1 MQNPLQTDNS
11 DRISTNRRIQTD
23 IKKSRCS
30 CSLWWFAGGEVVGE
44 LFAIALI
51 MSVYYLNSLRF
62 LHVTVQG

>member
-30 CSLWWFAGGEVVGE
+30 CSLWWFAGGEVVGG
-44 LFAIALI
+44 LFAIALMI
-51 MSVYYLNSLRF
+51 STIPVW
-62 LHVTVQG
+62 